1 MVILTITHIQRK
13 LACCPP
19 IRQRRT
25 TLIKTPRAFLD
36 FGAGFLK
43 TNIGQHTNSQRP
55 PVFLAACGRFFLIK
69 RTCEKHKHLC
79 YNVRM
84 KQNKPI
90 TILLYEDDL
99 PKLCEIRCV
108 NCSRMLCKINA
119 HVKSISFGD
128 GYDPETQ
135 RELVS
140 GMNVVEQKC
149 RGCDCIYKFL
159 FQK

>member
-1 MVILTITHIQRK
+1 MFVK
-13 LACCPP
+13 
-19 IRQRRT
+19 
-25 TLIKTPRAFLD
+25 
-36 FGAGFLK
+36 
-43 TNIGQHTNSQRP
+43 
-55 PVFLAACGRFFLIK
+55 
-69 RTCEKHKHLC
+69 KHKCLC
-79 YNVRM
+79 YNVYM
-84 KQNKPI
+84 KENKPI

-99 PKLCEIRCV
+99 PKLNEIRCV

-128 GYDPETQ
+128 GYDPESQ
-135 RELVS
+135 REMVS

>member
-1 MVILTITHIQRK
+1 MN
-13 LACCPP
+13 
-19 IRQRRT
+19 
-25 TLIKTPRAFLD
+25 
-36 FGAGFLK
+36 G
-43 TNIGQHTNSQRP
+43 
-55 PVFLAACGRFFLIK
+55 
-69 RTCEKHKHLC
+69 HKHLW
-79 YNVRM
+79 YNVDM
-84 KQNKPI
+84 KENKPI

-99 PKLCEIRCV
+99 PKLCEIRCI
-108 NCSRMLCKINA
+108 NCSRMLCKVNA

-135 RELVS
+135 REMVS

>member
-1 MVILTITHIQRK
+1 MRFKPTQRIL
-13 LACCPP
+13 
-19 IRQRRT
+19 RT
-25 TLIKTPRAFLD
+25 LFNKHHFYHKILICVFARTYFENKNTD
-36 FGAGFLK
+36 CK
-43 TNIGQHTNSQRP
+43 HTNFQRP
-55 PVFLAACGRFFLIK
+55 PVFLAVIGRFLCAN
-69 RTCEKHKHLC
+69 RHKHLW
-79 YNVRM
+79 YNVGM
-84 KQNKPI
+84 KENKPI

-99 PKLCEIRCV
+99 PKLCEIRCI
-108 NCSRMLCKINA
+108 NCSRMLCKVNA